1 MKKVLFVMHN
11 LTGGGA
17 EKVLVDILDNIDKS
31 KFNITL
37 LLLEKKGIYLE
48 NIPEQIKVISIK
60 DKLKIVPIKIITKL
74 IKYFP
79 RVLYSIVV
87 KERYDTEIAFMEG
100 LVTNFVGNS
109 TNKDSRKIAWIHADL
124 FKQHWTKNM
133 FLPKK
138 EKECYDKFNEIVFV
152 SNGAKNAFS
161 KLFPMNQVNKRVI
174 YNPIISSSII
184 EKSNEK
190 FIRYE
195 DLTIISVGRLNH
207 QKGYD
212 RLIKI
217 HSELVE
223 EYPHKLLILGEGE
236 ERNKLERIIDEL
248 GVNKTVELKGFV
260 KNPYPYVKAADL
272 FVSSSRSEAY
282 ALVVAES
289 LVLGKA
295 IISTNTTGPRELL
308 ENGKYG
314 ILCEDSCEDIKNS
327 IKSVL
332 INKSLLQKYSDLAV
346 KRANFLEY
354 RFIINEI
361 EKVI

>member
-1 MKKVLFVMHN
+1 MKKILFVMHN

-17 EKVLVDILDNIDKS
+17 EKVLVDLLNNIDKS

-37 LLLEKKGIYLE
+37 LLFEKKGVYLE

-60 DKLKIVPIKIITKL
+60 EKLKIVPIKIITKL

-79 RVLYSIVV
+79 RILYSIVI
-87 KERYDTEIAFMEG
+87 KEKYDTEIAFMEG

-109 TNKDSRKIAWIHADL
+109 TNKKSRKIAWVHIDL

-138 EKECYDKFNEIVFV
+138 EKECYDKFNEIIFV
-152 SNGAKNAFS
+152 SNDAKNAFS
-161 KLFPMNQVNKRVI
+161 KLFPINKVNKRVI
-174 YNPIISSSII
+174 YNPIISSYII

-190 FIRYE
+190 FIKYE

-236 ERNKLERIIDEL
+236 DKYKLEEMIDKL

-260 KNPYPYVKAADL
+260 KNPYPYIKAADL
-272 FVSSSRSEAY
+272 FVSSSRAEGYSLA
-282 ALVVAES
+282 VAES
-289 LVLGKA
+289 IVLGKT

-308 ENGKYG
+308 DNGKYG
-314 ILCEDSCEDIKNS
+314 ILCEESYEGIKES

-332 INKSLLQKYSDLAV
+332 INRSLLQKYSDLAI
-346 KRANFLEY
+346 KRASSLDY